1 MKDAIKKPDFVL
13 MDNKNEETVILLKK
27 LKVEERNI
35 QLIIKLNTGKEKQRD
50 KNSVLSMWRVR
61 NSTYKQ
67 LIKNKKILYKSE

>member
-1 MKDAIKKPDFVL
+1 MYYEDYEAYGIYMRDAIKKPDFVL

-61 NSTYKQ
+61 NSTYK
-67 LIKNKKILYKSE
+67 